1 MERKV
6 LSVSLP
12 AYPPCKG
19 VLAWRGGERIRR
31 AVCAA
36 GLPEDVML
44 GAPRVIIC
52 GRGRMM
58 MENHQ
63 GIVEYGPE
71 KLRVQTA
78 QGIVSVEGEN
88 LTLASLGEEDLM
100 VTGEIRRV
108 EM

>member
-1 MERKV
+1 MAR
-6 LSVSLP
+6 
-12 AYPPCKG
+12 
-19 VLAWRGGERIRR
+19 RERIRR
-31 AVCAA
+31 VVCAA